1 MRSDATLDAMPTA
14 TLRLA
19 GEGTLPEAP
28 ARTWRPRNNWTPG
41 GEEPMD
47 AIAEV
52 ESALQHVERQFENL
66 KILLH
71 LDDPRHDPHHGP
83 RAA

>member
-1 MRSDATLDAMPTA
+1 MRSDATLDALPTA
-14 TLRLA
+14 TLRLT
-19 GEGTLPEAP
+19 GEGHLPEAP

-41 GEEPMD
+41 RDQPMD
-47 AIAEV
+47 SIAHV
-52 ESALQHVERQFENL
+52 ESALEHVERQFENL

-71 LDDPRHDPHHGP
+71 LDDSLQGQNHGP